1 MLKDMMTR
9 FELYRP
15 TALDDAFDL
24 IDEYGSGAWLMA
36 GAGTRPQQRGR
47 LIGKQK
53 RGRAWSLVVSRHDII
68 SACSVS
74 PAIS

>member
-1 MLKDMMTR
+1 VLKDMMTR

-36 GAGTRPQQRGR
+36 GGQDSLDWFKDRAKRPRAVVDLNRIDGLRGIR
-47 LIGKQK
+47 ESGDGI
-53 RGRAWSLVVSRHDII
+53 
-68 SACSVS
+68 
-74 PAIS
+74 